1 MSGSTLG
8 NVYSSS
14 VTADIVGYL
23 GQGAGWL
30 TQQFQNADPS
40 VQRILAGAI
49 GLVGGLVGGNI
60 LNSVASMAG
69 VNMDGLAGTGL
80 KWGLALAAMTYLS
93 SDQSPLLRPAAER
106 PAADPVVRQDP
117 VLPTPQ

>member
-1 MSGSTLG
+1 MSATS
-8 NVYSSS
+8 VYDTSL
-14 VTADIVGYL
+14 TADIVGYL

-40 VQRILAGAI
+40 IQRVIAGVI
-49 GLVGGLVGGNI
+49 GLVGGLVGGNV

-69 VNMDGLAGTGL
+69 INTDGLMGAGL

-93 SDQSPLLRPAAER
+93 SDQSPLLRTPAPAPAEEQ
-106 PAADPVVRQDP
+106 PADLATRRD
-117 VLPTPQ
+117 LPGPQ